1 LVKKAD
7 AACRADLDPRGL
19 AELKAMAKPADMI
32 KSILGMLAEMLGHKS
47 DWASIQK
54 MLGNPKAVVKALH
67 DYNRDNIPDRIF
79 NKISGFLARDT
90 VSVENARKVSAAAAI
105 ILSWITAVF
114 KFSSMIRQYG
124 HEACGRT

>member
-19 AELKAMAKPADMI
+19 VELKAMAKPADMI

-90 VSVENARKVSAAAAI
+90 VSVENARKVSLAAA
-105 ILSWITAVF
+105 
-114 KFSSMIRQYG
+114 
-124 HEACGRT
+124 